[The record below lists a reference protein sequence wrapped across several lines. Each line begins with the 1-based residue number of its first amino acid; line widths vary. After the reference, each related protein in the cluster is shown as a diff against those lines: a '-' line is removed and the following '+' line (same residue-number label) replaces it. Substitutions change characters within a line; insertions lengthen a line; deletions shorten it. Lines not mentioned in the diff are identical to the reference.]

1 MEQSGSLL
9 QSFKQDQILN
19 HDQGGLRIIVYGY
32 IKLIPAILLLERA
45 PFPIGPKHITEIIGN
60 LKIVKNLGVNDI
72 YHWYMANTDLS
83 QTLKDANISTS
94 QSFADISIKLIYP
107 CTDQLKQKYSKQGK
121 RMVIETPSVYRE
133 RVLPYISQKIRSGTL
148 DWVENI
154 ITGRNE
160 VDDVIYRSPSGHNG
174 DEGLIL
180 LPDLNWDRSTKE
192 NLHLLGLPERRD
204 FWSIRDLKKKH
215 VGWLRTMRKSFLE
228 ATVKAYDWVEFDQL
242 KIYVHYQPTY
252 YHFHVHIVH
261 VASEVGNTQAVGKAI
276 GLESIIESLELMDG
290 DPEHGIEQMTLHYT
304 VGEASEL
311 WTEVFEPLKRSRT
324 DREPPQY

>member
-1 MEQSGSLL
+1 MEFSESLL

-19 HDQGGLRIIVYGY
+19 HDQGGLRVVVYGY
-32 IKLIPAILLLERA
+32 INSAPALLLLERA
-45 PFPIGPKHITEIIGN
+45 PFPIGPNHVTEIIEN
-60 LKIVKNLGVNDI
+60 LKIVKNLGANDI
-72 YHWYMANTDLS
+72 YQWYMAKTDLS
-83 QTLKDANISTS
+83 QILKDADISS
-94 QSFADISIKLIYP
+94 LQFFADISVKLIFP

-133 RVLPYISQKIRSGTL
+133 RVLPYISEKIRSGTL

-160 VDDVIYRSPSGHNG
+160 VDDVIYRSPSGQNG
-174 DEGLIL
+174 NEGLIL

-192 NLHLLGLPERRD
+192 SLHLLGLPERRD

-215 VGWLRTMRKSFLE
+215 VCWLRTMRKSFLE
-228 ATVKAYDWVEFDQL
+228 ATVKAFDWVEVDQL

-290 DPEHGIEQMTLHYT
+290 DQEHGIEQMTLHYT

-311 WTEVFEPLKRSRT
+311 WTEVFEPLKRSGT
-324 DREPPQY
+324 D